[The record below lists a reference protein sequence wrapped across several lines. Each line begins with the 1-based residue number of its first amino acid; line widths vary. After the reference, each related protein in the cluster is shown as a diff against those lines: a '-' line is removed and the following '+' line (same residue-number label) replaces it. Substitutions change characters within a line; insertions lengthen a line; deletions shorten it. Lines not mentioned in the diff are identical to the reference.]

1 MSSDMVQNAACL
13 LGERVVMSLD
23 VQGEGEGTRL
33 YPFVAQNDVR

>member
-1 MSSDMVQNAACL
+1 MVQNATCL

-23 VQGEGEGTRL
+23 VQGEGERARL